1 MCFLYITCIYDT
13 FWWVGI
19 VAVVNVHEGYLKIEF
34 LHPLGSRKASSWP
47 SVADKCFVPASNILC
62 VITAPTTITR
72 QIYWISDTDFQQIH
86 KKTIKPYENHKTAV
100 YIYKA
105 VVRIW
110 SFLSLG
116 TNGLFFLN
124 FWLCIRS
131 YLVWNWS

>member
-1 MCFLYITCIYDT
+1 MYITCIYDT

-62 VITAPTTITR
+62 VMTAPTTITR

-105 VVRIW
+105 VVRI
-110 SFLSLG
+110 
-116 TNGLFFLN
+116 
-124 FWLCIRS
+124 
-131 YLVWNWS
+131 